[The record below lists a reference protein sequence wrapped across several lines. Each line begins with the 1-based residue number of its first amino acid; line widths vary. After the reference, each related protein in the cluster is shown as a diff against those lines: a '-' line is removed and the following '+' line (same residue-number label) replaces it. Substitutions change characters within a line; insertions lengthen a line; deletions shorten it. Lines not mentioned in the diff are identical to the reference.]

1 MRVRPKRPLPFRSG
15 LMRHAVVIDAVRTPI
30 GRAHPEKGYY
40 RDVRADDLSADLMKA
55 LVERVGIPPG
65 AIDDVLWGCVMQQ
78 KEQGF
83 DVARMAA
90 VIAGLPVEVGGVTV
104 NRNCGSSL
112 QAINQAAQSIAAN
125 CEDVQIAGGVEHMH
139 HIPIDAGFNPNPHFF
154 YRHSPATLNMGLTA
168 ENLALKYKIGR
179 KQQDEFALRSHR
191 NAAEATDSGAFSGE
205 VIPTWG
211 RDEEGRRKL
220 LTEDQ
225 CIRRD
230 TSLESLGA
238 LRPVFMPEGGTVTA
252 GNSSPLN
259 VGAAALLVMSE
270 ERAKEL
276 GLTPKVRVRAMAV
289 AGVDPSVMG
298 IGPVPATLKA
308 LERAKLTLKDID
320 LIELNE
326 AFAAQTLAVIKLLKA
341 DPEKVNTRGGALAI
355 GHPLGASGARI
366 ATTLLHAMKDRGARY
381 GLATMCIGAGQGIAT
396 IYEAV

>member
-1 MRVRPKRPLPFRSG
+1 
-15 LMRHAVVIDAVRTPI
+15 MRHAVVVEAVRTPI
-30 GRAHPEKGYY
+30 GRAHPEKGMY

-55 LVERVGIPPG
+55 LLERVGLPATEVEDIH
-65 AIDDVLWGCVMQQ
+65 WGCVKQQ
-78 KEQGF
+78 GEQGY

-90 VIAGLPVEVGGVTV
+90 LIAGLPIEIGGVTV

-112 QAINQAAQSIAAN
+112 QAINQTAQSIAAG

-139 HIPIDAGFNPNPHFF
+139 HLPMEAGFDPSPRFF

-168 ENLALKYKIGR
+168 ENLAIRYKIGR
-179 KQQDEFALRSHR
+179 REQDDFALRSHR
-191 NAAEATDSGAFSGE
+191 RAAEATDSGAFARE

-220 LTEDQ
+220 LTKDQ

-230 TSLESLGA
+230 TSLEA
-238 LRPVFMPEGGTVTA
+238 LAALKPAFMPEGGTVTA

-270 ERAKEL
+270 ERARDL
-276 GLTPKVRVRAMAV
+276 GLKPLARIRTMAV

-298 IGPVPATLKA
+298 IGPVPATHKA
-308 LERAKLTLKDID
+308 LERAGLKLADID
-320 LIELNE
+320 LIEINE

-341 DPEKVNTRGGALAI
+341 DPEKVNIRGGALAI

-366 ATTLLHAMKDRGARY
+366 ATTLLHALRDRRAKL

-396 IYEAV
+396 IFEAC